1 MNKGASIKAKLQ
13 NIARKENIAFQVLI
27 FRFLHERFL
36 YRLSKSKFQNSFF
49 LKGGSLLYAFE
60 NELTR
65 PTKDLDLLGLNITND
80 AVYLKLIF
88 QEIALIE
95 DDDAVWFDSN
105 SISSEI
111 IKEEEKYEGV
121 RLFIEGGFDSI
132 KNRIQIDIGFSD
144 VIIPKGQLIN
154 YPLLLTDLSPVSIQ
168 AYSKESIIAEKL
180 HAMIVLSYSNSR
192 MKDFYDVYVLI
203 KTTDFDKE
211 ILSKSI
217 EATFQRR
224 ETVIPNNPSLFEI
237 EFGLDSNLNLLWNHF
252 LKKNKLSLSIEF
264 KEIVE
269 KIKIEFEPILNALT
283 KQ

>member
-13 NIARKENIAFQVLI
+13 NIAKKENIAFQVLI

-36 YRLSKSKFQNSFF
+36 YRLSKSKFHNSFF

-65 PTKDLDLLGLNITND
+65 PTKDVDLLGLNVTND
-80 AVYLKLIF
+80 AVALKLIF

-95 DDDAVWFDSN
+95 DDDAVWFDSD
-105 SISSEI
+105 SINTEI

-121 RLFIEGGFDSI
+121 RLFIVGGFDTV
-132 KNRIQIDIGFSD
+132 KNRIQIDIGFGD

-154 YPLLLTDLSPVSIQ
+154 YPLLLPDLSPVSIQ

-192 MKDFYDVYVLI
+192 MKDFYDVYVLM

-224 ETVIPNNPSLFEI
+224 ETVIPNNPSLFDAK
-237 EFGLDSNLNLLWNHF
+237 FGLDSNLNLLWNQF
-252 LKKNKLSLSIEF
+252 LKKNKLSLSVEF

-269 KIKIEFEPILNALT
+269 KIKLEFEPILTELN
-283 KQ
+283 